1 MFDVGHVLVGSQNYG
16 LDGPSSDKDY
26 KVLLCP
32 DSEDFYFYKK
42 VEKNDVPEGL
52 DKEHYSP
59 MDVRTFDRNLRAGN
73 PNCLEMLWSKEK
85 EELYFDLETY
95 MDEAR
100 DMFEKGYLVMVFPQF
115 FSAVKGVVF
124 NSLSRYGVNRKSA
137 SRALFWKHFVER
149 VALNNFVVRKEFW
162 SCELARELRFNETMS
177 LPLLEDLE
185 YGFRFLENCVLK
197 KAEEAYL
204 ALNDAELLCYQGM
217 AAHLQER
224 MKQFVFSR
232 LIIDVIEKKYIKE
245 T

>member
-16 LDGPSSDKDY
+16 LDGPESDKDY

-42 VEKNDVPEGL
+42 VEKNDVPKGL
-52 DKEHYSP
+52 DKNFYSP

-73 PNCLEMLWSKEK
+73 PNCLEMLWSKEY
-85 EELYFDLETY
+85 EDLYLDLETY

-100 DMFEKGYLVMVFPQF
+100 DMFEQGYLVMVFSQF

-137 SRALFWKHFVER
+137 SRAFFWKNFVER
-149 VALNNFVVRKEFW
+149 VAFNNFVVRKEFW
-162 SCELARELRFNETMS
+162 FCEAAREFRFNETFE
-177 LPLLEDLE
+177 LPALEDLQAS
-185 YGFRFLENCVLK
+185 FQFLENWVLK
-197 KAEEAYL
+197 KSEEAYL
-204 ALNDAELLCYQGM
+204 SLNDAELLRYKGM

-224 MKQFVFSR
+224 MKQFVFGN
-232 LIIDVIEKKYIKE
+232 LVEELCDKNY
-245 T
+245 

>member
-1 MFDVGHVLVGSQNYG
+1 MFDVGHVLYGSQNYN
-16 LDGPSSDKDY
+16 LAGPDSDKDY

-32 DSEDFYFYKK
+32 DAEDFYSYKK
-42 VEKNDVPEGL
+42 VEKNDVPAGL
-52 DKEHYSP
+52 SHENYSP

-73 PNCLEMLWSKEK
+73 PNCLEMLWSKEY
-85 EELYFDLETY
+85 EDLYFDLETY

-100 DMFEKGYLVMVFPQF
+100 DMFENGYLVMVFPQF

-149 VALNNFVVRKEFW
+149 IALHDFVVCDEFW
-162 SCELARELRFNETMS
+162 SCGAARELRFDETMD

-185 YGFRFLENCVLK
+185 YGFRFIENWVLK
-197 KAEEAYL
+197 KAEDTFSKL
-204 ALNDAELLCYQGM
+204 TPSELSKFKGM

-224 MKQFVFSR
+224 MKQFVFGN
-232 LIIDVIEKKYIKE
+232 LVEELCEKNY
-245 T
+245 

>member
-1 MFDVGHVLVGSQNYG
+1 MFDVGNVLVGSQNYG
-16 LDGPSSDKDY
+16 LDGPESDKDY

-42 VEKNDVPEGL
+42 VEKNDVPKGF

-59 MDVRTFDRNLRAGN
+59 MDVRTFDRNLRTGN
-73 PNCLEMLWSKEK
+73 PNCLEMLWSKEY
-85 EELYFDLETY
+85 EDLYFDLETY

-100 DMFEKGYLVMVFPQF
+100 DMFEQGYLVMVFPQF

-149 VALNNFVVRKEFW
+149 VGLNNFVVHKEFW
-162 SCELARELRFNETMS
+162 FCGLARELRFDETMD
-177 LPLLEDLE
+177 LPSLEDLE
-185 YGFRFLENCVLK
+185 YGFRFLENWVLK
-197 KAEEAYL
+197 AAENAYL
-204 ALNDAELLCYQGM
+204 ALDDAKLLWYKRM

-224 MKQFVFSR
+224 MKQFVFGN
-232 LIIDVIEKKYIKE
+232 LVEELCEKNY
-245 T
+245 

>member
-1 MFDVGHVLVGSQNYG
+1 MFDAGHVLYGSQNYN
-16 LDGPSSDKDY
+16 LAGPDSDKDY

-42 VEKNDVPEGL
+42 VEKNDIPKGL

-59 MDVRTFDRNLRAGN
+59 MDVRTFDKNLHAGN
-73 PNCLEMLWSKEK
+73 PNCLEMLWSKEY
-85 EELYFDLETY
+85 EDLYFDLETY

-100 DMFEKGYLVMVFPQF
+100 DMFENGYLVMVFPQF

-149 VALNNFVVRKEFW
+149 VGLNDFVVRSEFW
-162 SCELARELRFNETMS
+162 SCGAARELRFDETVA

-185 YGFRFLENCVLK
+185 YGFRFLENWVLK
-197 KAEEAYL
+197 KAEDTFSKL
-204 ALNDAELLCYQGM
+204 TPFELSKFKGM

-224 MKQFVFSR
+224 MKQFVFGN
-232 LIIDVIEKKYIKE
+232 LVEELCEKNY
-245 T
+245 

>member
-1 MFDVGHVLVGSQNYG
+1 MFDVGHVLYGSQNYN
-16 LDGPSSDKDY
+16 LAGPDSDKDY

-32 DSEDFYFYKK
+32 DAEDFYFYKK
-42 VEKNDVPEGL
+42 VEKNDVPKGL

-73 PNCLEMLWSKEK
+73 PNCLEMLWSKEY
-85 EELYFDLETY
+85 EDLYFGLETY

-100 DMFEKGYLVMVFPQF
+100 DMFEQGYLVMVFPQF

-149 VALNNFVVRKEFW
+149 VGLNGFVVRKEFW
-162 SCELARELRFNETMS
+162 SCGLARELRFDETMD
-177 LPLLEDLE
+177 LPSLEDLE
-185 YGFRFLENCVLK
+185 YGFRFLENWVLK
-197 KAEEAYL
+197 AAENAYL
-204 ALNDAELLCYQGM
+204 ALDDAKLLWYKGM

-224 MKQFVFSR
+224 MKQFVFGN
-232 LIIDVIEKKYIKE
+232 LVEELCEKNY
-245 T
+245 

>member
-1 MFDVGHVLVGSQNYG
+1 MFDVGHVLYGSQNYN
-16 LDGPSSDKDY
+16 LAGPESDKDY

-32 DSEDFYFYKK
+32 DSEDFYSYKK

-52 DKEHYSP
+52 SHGHYTP

-73 PNCLEMLWSKEK
+73 PNCLEMLWSKEY
-85 EELYFDLETY
+85 EDLYLDLETY

-100 DMFEKGYLVMVFPQF
+100 DMFEQGYLVMVFPQF

-149 VALNNFVVRKEFW
+149 VALHDFVVCDEFW
-162 SCELARELRFNETMS
+162 SCEVARELRFDETID
-177 LPLLEDLE
+177 LPSLEDLE
-185 YGFRFLENCVLK
+185 YSFRFLENWVLK
-197 KAEEAYL
+197 KAEDVYSKLTE
-204 ALNDAELLCYQGM
+204 NEKTKFNGM

-224 MKQFVFSR
+224 MKQFVFGN
-232 LIIDVIEKKYIKE
+232 LVEELCEKNY
-245 T
+245 

>member
-1 MFDVGHVLVGSQNYG
+1 MFDVGHVLYGSQNYG
-16 LDGPSSDKDY
+16 LNGPDSDKDY

-42 VEKNDVPEGL
+42 VEKNDVPAGL
-52 DKEHYSP
+52 SSENYSP

-73 PNCLEMLWSKEK
+73 PNCLEMLWSKEY
-85 EELYFDLETY
+85 EDLYFDLETY

-100 DMFEKGYLVMVFPQF
+100 DMFEQGYLVMVFSQF

-149 VALNNFVVRKEFW
+149 VALHDFVVCDEFW
-162 SCELARELRFNETMS
+162 SCGTARELRFDETMS

-185 YGFRFLENCVLK
+185 YGFRFLENWVLK
-197 KAEEAYL
+197 KAEDTYSKLTE
-204 ALNDAELLCYQGM
+204 NEKVKFKGM

-224 MKQFVFSR
+224 MKQFVFGN
-232 LIIDVIEKKYIKE
+232 LVEELCDKNY
-245 T
+245 

>member
-1 MFDVGHVLVGSQNYG
+1 MLNVGHVLYGSQNYG
-16 LDGPSSDKDY
+16 LDGPDSDKDY

-42 VEKNDVPEGL
+42 VEKNDL
-52 DKEHYSP
+52 SKELSRENYSP

-73 PNCLEMLWSKEK
+73 PNCLEMLWSKEY
-85 EELYFDLETY
+85 EDLYLDLETY

-100 DMFEKGYLVMVFPQF
+100 EMFKSGYLVMVFPQF

-149 VALNNFVVRKEFW
+149 VVLHNFVVCDEFW
-162 SCELARELRFNETMS
+162 FCEAARELRFDETMD
-177 LPLLEDLE
+177 LPSLEDLE
-185 YGFRFLENCVLK
+185 YGFRFLENWVLK
-197 KAEEAYL
+197 KAEDTYL
-204 ALNDAELLCYQGM
+204 ALDDAKLLWYKEM

-224 MKQFVFSR
+224 MKQFVFGN
-232 LIIDVIEKKYIKE
+232 LVEELCDKNY
-245 T
+245 

>member
-1 MFDVGHVLVGSQNYG
+1 MFDVGHVLYGSQNYN
-16 LDGPSSDKDY
+16 LAGPDSDKDY

-73 PNCLEMLWSKEK
+73 PNCLEMLWSKEY
-85 EELYFDLETY
+85 EDLYFDLETY
-95 MDEAR
+95 IDEAR
-100 DMFEKGYLVMVFPQF
+100 DMFESGYLVMVFPQF

-149 VALNNFVVRKEFW
+149 VGLNDFVVRSEFW
-162 SCELARELRFNETMS
+162 SCELARETRFDETS
-177 LPLLEDLE
+177 GLPSLEDLE
-185 YGFRFLENCVLK
+185 YGFRFLENWVLK
-197 KAEEAYL
+197 KAEDTFSKL
-204 ALNDAELLCYQGM
+204 TPSELSKFNGM

-224 MKQFVFSR
+224 MKQFVFGN
-232 LIIDVIEKKYIKE
+232 LVEELCEKNY
-245 T
+245 

>member
-1 MFDVGHVLVGSQNYG
+1 MFDVGHVLFGSQNYH
-16 LDGPSSDKDY
+16 LDGPDSDKDY

-32 DSEDFYFYKK
+32 DAEDFYFYKK

-52 DKEHYSP
+52 SRENYSP

-73 PNCLEMLWSKEK
+73 PNCLEMLWSKEY
-85 EELYFDLETY
+85 EDLYFGLEAY

-100 DMFEKGYLVMVFPQF
+100 DMFEQGYLVMVFPQF

-149 VALNNFVVRKEFW
+149 VGLHDFVVRDEFW
-162 SCELARELRFNETMS
+162 SCGAARELRFDEAMD
-177 LPLLEDLE
+177 LPSLEDLE
-185 YGFRFLENCVLK
+185 YGFRFLENWVLK
-197 KAEEAYL
+197 KAEDAYSKL
-204 ALNDAELLCYQGM
+204 TENEKTKFNDM
-217 AAHLQER
+217 AAHLQKR
-224 MKQFVFSR
+224 MKRFVFSK
-232 LIIDVIEKKYIKE
+232 LLVDVIKKYIKE

>member
-1 MFDVGHVLVGSQNYG
+1 MFDVGCVLYGSQNYN
-16 LDGPSSDKDY
+16 LAGPDSDKDY

-42 VEKNDVPEGL
+42 VEKSDVPAGL
-52 DKEHYSP
+52 SRENYSP

-73 PNCLEMLWSKEK
+73 PNCLEMLWSKEY
-85 EELYFDLETY
+85 EDLYFDLETY

-100 DMFEKGYLVMVFPQF
+100 DMFESGYLVMVFPQF

-149 VALNNFVVRKEFW
+149 VGLNNFVVRKEFW
-162 SCELARELRFNETMS
+162 SCGAARELRFDETLD
-177 LPLLEDLE
+177 LPSLEDFE
-185 YGFRFLENCVLK
+185 YGFRFLENWVLK
-197 KAEEAYL
+197 TAEDTFSKL
-204 ALNDAELLCYQGM
+204 TPSELSKFKGM

-224 MKQFVFSR
+224 MKQFVFGN
-232 LIIDVIEKKYIKE
+232 LVEELCEKNY
-245 T
+245 

>member
-1 MFDVGHVLVGSQNYG
+1 MFDVGHVLYGSQNLN
-16 LDGPSSDKDY
+16 LDGPESDKDY

-32 DSEDFYFYKK
+32 DSEDFYSYKK

-73 PNCLEMLWSKEK
+73 PNCLEMLWSKEY
-85 EELYFDLETY
+85 EDLYVDLETY

-100 DMFEKGYLVMVFPQF
+100 NMFESGYLVMVFSQF
-115 FSAVKGVVF
+115 FSAVKGIVF

-149 VALNNFVVRKEFW
+149 VGLNGFVVRKEFW
-162 SCELARELRFNETMS
+162 VCGLARELRFDETMD
-177 LPLLEDLE
+177 LPSLEDLE
-185 YGFRFLENCVLK
+185 YGFQFLENWVLK
-197 KAEEAYL
+197 KAEDAYL
-204 ALNDAELLCYQGM
+204 ALDDAKLLWYKEM

-224 MKQFVFSR
+224 MKQFVFGN
-232 LIIDVIEKKYIKE
+232 LVEELCDKHY
-245 T
+245 

>member
-1 MFDVGHVLVGSQNYG
+1 MFDVGHVLYGSQNLN
-16 LDGPSSDKDY
+16 LDGPESDKDY

-32 DSEDFYFYKK
+32 DSEDFYSYKK

-52 DKEHYSP
+52 DKEHYNP

-73 PNCLEMLWSKEK
+73 PNCLEMLWSKEY
-85 EELYFDLETY
+85 EDLYVDLETY

-100 DMFEKGYLVMVFPQF
+100 NMFENGYLVMVFPQF

-149 VALNNFVVRKEFW
+149 VALHDFVVCDEFW
-162 SCELARELRFNETMS
+162 SCGVARELRFDETMD

-185 YGFRFLENCVLK
+185 YGFRFLENWVLK
-197 KAEEAYL
+197 KAEDAYL
-204 ALNDAELLCYQGM
+204 ALDDAKLLWYKEM

-224 MKQFVFSR
+224 MKQFVFGN
-232 LIIDVIEKKYIKE
+232 LVEELCDKHY
-245 T
+245 